1 MQRDTQAWEMQR
13 VKTKR
18 VEFIQSIQS
27 ILNFKEA
34 STNAMKLLDSLI
46 WDFFSDAFWVLN
58 FLIICLQEH

>member
-18 VEFIQSIQS
+18 VEFIQPIQS

-58 FLIICLQEH
+58 FLIIGLQEH

>member
-1 MQRDTQAWEMQR
+1 MQRDTQAWKMQR

-46 WDFFSDAFWVLN
+46 WDFFSDAFWILN
-58 FLIICLQEH
+58 FLIIGLQEH